1 VIAIVPQIATSG
13 VPAAAPA
20 SPASS
25 AGNVGPQS
33 FSAALE
39 QATPSQENSL
49 GTQAGSTRGAMSG
62 TNSPV
67 TNSSTNNPSITNSST
82 NGLSKR
88 EAKPSDSKSM
98 DLKTN
103 DSQGHG
109 NTSNQTSVSRSDAQ
123 DATVPILVV
132 QTPISPALP
141 WNMGIKDLTA
151 DAVTDSTSTETAAN
165 DKVIGVAGS
174 TVAPR
179 MTGESNL
186 LPKLAN
192 TAAPAELQGDT
203 NHQDSA
209 STESVNSGNASA
221 VASLITN
228 LPGTVAADSKT
239 QPVGA
244 AANPQVRNA
253 SRSAAEATNSVSK
266 VQAAVK
272 SEIEQVLVPPAGV
285 PATPI
290 SPTTRVLADVAA
302 GDARG
307 TQVKPVLDK
316 SQGGATQDSL
326 GTTGKN
332 IDSTG
337 GTKAQTRKDDSQSSS
352 SFSSSSQTADQGMGA
367 APAKAVDPASSFSAA
382 GIQAAST
389 TGDAKSVSAS
399 VPHAAGDA
407 QAGQL
412 DQKSTGVAQ
421 SQTQGENAAAY
432 PTSLVHSAKLV
443 QSIGEAEL
451 RLGIRAGEF
460 GSVDI
465 RTSMV
470 RNQFTAEISVER
482 GELGRVMAAELPN
495 LQNRLAEQR
504 VPMASITLQNHT
516 GSQSSASEQQKPRDG
531 QPGYAMNSVSAREE
545 GPMPALVALEGTA
558 PASRL
563 DIHM

>member
-20 SPASS
+20 PTAPS
-25 AGNVGPQS
+25 AGNAGTQS

-39 QATPSQENSL
+39 QATPSQENST
-49 GTQAGSTRGAMSG
+49 GTQAGSTGSMSG

-67 TNSSTNNPSITNSST
+67 NNSSTNNSST

-88 EAKPSDSKSM
+88 EVKSSDSKST
-98 DLKTN
+98 DSKTN

-109 NTSNQTSVSRSDAQ
+109 NTSSQTSVSRSDAQ
-123 DATVPILVV
+123 DTMVPLLVV
-132 QTPISPALP
+132 QTPISPVLP
-141 WNMGIKDLTA
+141 WNVGIKDLTA
-151 DAVTDSTSTETAAN
+151 DAAVAGSASNETAAN
-165 DKVIGVAGS
+165 DKVTGVAGA
-174 TVAPR
+174 TVASN
-179 MTGESNL
+179 TAGESNL
-186 LPKLAN
+186 LPKLSN
-192 TAAPAELQGDT
+192 DAAPTELQA
-203 NHQDSA
+203 NNQDSTSTA
-209 STESVNSGNASA
+209 STSSGDAGA
-221 VASLITN
+221 VASLIAN
-228 LPGTVAADSKT
+228 VPGTTASDSKT
-239 QPVGA
+239 QPGGGG
-244 AANPQVRNA
+244 ANPQVRNA

-290 SPTTRVLADVAA
+290 SPTTPVVPSDGAA

-307 TQVKPVLDK
+307 TQVKPAVDK
-316 SQGGATQDSL
+316 SQGSATQDSL
-326 GTTGKN
+326 GTTGKS

-352 SFSSSSQTADQGMGA
+352 SSSSQTADQGMGA
-367 APAKAVDPASSFSAA
+367 APAKTIDPSSSFSLA
-382 GIQAAST
+382 GIQVAST
-389 TGDAKSVSAS
+389 SGDGKSVTAS
-399 VPHAAGDA
+399 VPHEAGDA

-421 SQTQGENAAAY
+421 SQTQGESAAAY
-432 PTSLVHSAKLV
+432 PTSLIHSAKLV

-504 VPMASITLQNHT
+504 VPMASIVLQNHT
-516 GSQSSASEQQKPRDG
+516 GGQSSASEQQKPRDG
-531 QPGYAMNSVSAREE
+531 QPVYAMNSAGAREE
-545 GPMPALVALEGTA
+545 GPVPALVALEGTA

>member
-1 VIAIVPQIATSG
+1 VIALVPQIATSG
-13 VPAAAPA
+13 VPAAAPT
-20 SPASS
+20 SPVSS
-25 AGNVGPQS
+25 AGNAGTQS

-39 QATPSQENSL
+39 QARPSQDNSL
-49 GTQAGSTRGAMSG
+49 GTQAGSTQGAMSG
-62 TNSPV
+62 TNSPIIH
-67 TNSSTNNPSITNSST
+67 SSTNNSLT

-88 EAKPSDSKSM
+88 EEKPSDSKSA
-98 DLKTN
+98 DSRSTDSKTN

-109 NTSNQTSVSRSDAQ
+109 KTTSQTSVSRSDTQ
-123 DATVPILVV
+123 DNTVPILVV
-132 QTPISPALP
+132 QTPISPVLP
-141 WNMGIKDLTA
+141 WNAGIKDLTA
-151 DAVTDSTSTETAAN
+151 DAAVTDSTSNETAAN
-165 DKVIGVAGS
+165 DKVIGAAGS
-174 TVAPR
+174 TVAAHT
-179 MTGESNL
+179 TGESNL
-186 LPKLAN
+186 LPKLSN
-192 TAAPAELQGDT
+192 DAAPAELQGDA

-209 STESVNSGNASA
+209 STASLSGGDAGA
-221 VASLITN
+221 VASLIAN
-228 LPGTVAADSKT
+228 LPGTTAPDSKT

-253 SRSAAEATNSVSK
+253 SRSAAEAANGVSK

-290 SPTTRVLADVAA
+290 SPTTPVVPSDAAA

-307 TQVKPVLDK
+307 TQVKPAVDK
-316 SQGGATQDSL
+316 SQGIATQDSL

-332 IDSTG
+332 FDSTG
-337 GTKAQTRKDDSQSSS
+337 GAKAQTRKDDSQS
-352 SFSSSSQTADQGMGA
+352 SSSSQTADQGMGA
-367 APAKAVDPASSFSAA
+367 APVKAVDPASSFSVA
-382 GIQAAST
+382 GIQVASM
-389 TGDAKSVSAS
+389 TGDGKSAS
-399 VPHAAGDA
+399 ANVPQAADA

-421 SQTQGENAAAY
+421 SQAQGEAAAAY
-432 PTSLVHSAKLV
+432 PTSLIHSAKLV
-443 QSIGEAEL
+443 ERIGEAEL

-482 GELGRVMAAELPN
+482 GELGRVMAAELPS

-504 VPMASITLQNHT
+504 VPMASIVLQNHT

-531 QPGYAMNSVSAREE
+531 QPAYTMNPASAREE
-545 GPMPALVALEGTA
+545 GPMPALVALEGTT